1 MQKEQNTG
9 GKKMEYY
16 YLHEDEVEGS
26 NFKTEDKNCY
36 VDEDGK
42 YEKFK
47 ELLEKLEPKDVLH
60 IYSLEDLGKDFPTI
74 ILRWRQITEE
84 KKAEIVTQSKP
95 FKDITFI
102 DTRKM
107 QFSRLE
113 YFIFLMNE
121 TDKLIDNMSY
131 RNRIRKNQLRAVKEA
146 KESGKRIGKPKK
158 YTMDEFVIEY
168 NKLARKGLT
177 DREISEKLGIHPS
190 TCTRYKRMAE
200 EMQIEEK

>member
-1 MQKEQNTG
+1 MQKQQNTG

-36 VDEDGK
+36 LDEDGK

-47 ELLEKLEPKDVLH
+47 ELLGKLEPKDVLH
-60 IYSLEDLGKDFPTI
+60 IYSLEDLGKDFKTI
-74 ILRWRQITEE
+74 LPRWRQITEE
-84 KKAEIVTQSKP
+84 KKAEIVTRSKP
-95 FKDITFI
+95 FI
-102 DTRKM
+102 DTREMK
-107 QFSRLE
+107 FSRLE
-113 YFIFLMNE
+113 YFIYLMNE

-131 RNRIRKNQLRAVKEA
+131 RERIRKKQIRAAKEA

-177 DREISEKLGIHPS
+177 DREISERLGIHPS